1 MAQISLL
8 IPSSSYCKQLCSL
21 TVPLYTIHISV
32 NGQAGLPFSISPS
45 HSLDV
50 WGGTIWQAAV
60 CHAGELA
67 VGKCATGQASVTP
80 LTGLAQVSVKT
91 DGRGRYRN
99 GRQGGR
105 DQESRAERANLC
117 HHPRQAETL
126 ALRTRF

>member
-1 MAQISLL
+1 MR
-8 IPSSSYCKQLCSL
+8 
-21 TVPLYTIHISV
+21 TVVIDHHHQFIRIVTVKIHISV

-45 HSLDV
+45 RSLDV

-99 GRQGGR
+99 GRQGGEIR
-105 DQESRAERANLC
+105 SPGQNGQTCVITQDKQR
-117 HHPRQAETL
+117 HWH
-126 ALRTRF
+126 